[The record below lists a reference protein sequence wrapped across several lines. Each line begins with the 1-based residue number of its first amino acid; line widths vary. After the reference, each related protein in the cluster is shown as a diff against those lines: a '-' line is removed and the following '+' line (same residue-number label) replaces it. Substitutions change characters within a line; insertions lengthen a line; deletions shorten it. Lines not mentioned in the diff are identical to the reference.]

1 MSSKKLSK
9 SERSRLESLQNKL
22 NQKVLEYG
30 RQKYIIEDI
39 RDQLEEEIEAAGEIK
54 DEISDIQE
62 DYDSYVQDLYQK
74 YGDVAIDIN
83 SGDIM
88 SPGEVWILIER
99 LIHNIESVI
108 WRFFETCIVTSNR
121 NKT

>member
-1 MSSKKLSK
+1 MSNKKLSK
-9 SERSRLESLQNKL
+9 SERSHLENLQNKL
-22 NQKVLEYG
+22 NEKVLAYG

-39 RDQLEEEIEAAGEIK
+39 RDQLEEEIETAEEIK
-54 DEISDIQE
+54 KDISGIQE

-88 SPGEVWILIER
+88 NPDEL
-99 LIHNIESVI
+99 
-108 WRFFETCIVTSNR
+108 
-121 NKT
+121 

>member
-1 MSSKKLSK
+1 MSNKKLSK
-9 SERSRLESLQNKL
+9 SERSHLENLQNKL
-22 NQKVLEYG
+22 NEKVLAYG

-39 RDQLEEEIEAAGEIK
+39 RDQLEEEIETAEEIK
-54 DEISDIQE
+54 EDISGIQE

-88 SPGEVWILIER
+88 NPDEL
-99 LIHNIESVI
+99 
-108 WRFFETCIVTSNR
+108 
-121 NKT
+121 

>member
-88 SPGEVWILIER
+88 SPGEV
-99 LIHNIESVI
+99 
-108 WRFFETCIVTSNR
+108 
-121 NKT
+121 

>member
-39 RDQLEEEIEAAGEIK
+39 RDQLEEEIEVAGEIK

-88 SPGEVWILIER
+88 SPGEV
-99 LIHNIESVI
+99 
-108 WRFFETCIVTSNR
+108 
-121 NKT
+121 